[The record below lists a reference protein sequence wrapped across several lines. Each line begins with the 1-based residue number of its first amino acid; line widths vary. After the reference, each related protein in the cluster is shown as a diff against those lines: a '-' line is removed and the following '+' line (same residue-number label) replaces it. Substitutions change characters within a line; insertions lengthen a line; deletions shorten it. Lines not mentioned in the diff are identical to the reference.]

1 MQTLLFIIIA
11 ALFSATVIFAVFY
24 FQAKRDAVVRV
35 NEVREEARRSADKQE
50 ALLREQFDRQLKA
63 TVSEM
68 KSATEEMLHRRSQQL
83 TDIDQK
89 RLESLLTPFRKNIDD
104 LRAFVDK
111 SDRENTSRITRLD
124 EAIRLTLQQTLTL
137 GNSADRL
144 ANALTSENKTQ
155 GNFGE
160 MRLTQLLQDM
170 GFTEGEQFETQKTM
184 EDPLTR
190 ETVKTEEGR
199 RLQPDVILH
208 FPDKRDIIIDSKMSV
223 KDYEDYCNSDD
234 ETAKAIALKAHIAS
248 VRRHADELARKNYS
262 RYIAAD
268 HQRIDIVVMYMFSEG
283 ALQLAL
289 SNDPTLWKEAYNK
302 GVFITGS
309 ANLYALLRV
318 LDLAWKNMYQLTNQH
333 EMMEA
338 ANVIIERT
346 QDFYTRLLALEKTFD
361 KVHDA
366 FLDLKTTTAPGGK
379 SLPTA
384 AHRLLSYG
392 AKENPKKPRIPN
404 PDEDLQLPVE

>member
-11 ALFSATVIFAVFY
+11 ALLSSTVIFAVFY

-35 NEVREEARRSADKQE
+35 NEVREEARHTAEKQE
-50 ALLREQFDRQLKA
+50 NLLREQFDRQLKA
-63 TVSEM
+63 TVAEM
-68 KSATEEMLHRRSQQL
+68 KAATEEMLHRRSQQL

-89 RLESLLTPFRKNIDD
+89 RLESLLTPFQKNIDD
-104 LRAFVDK
+104 LRAFVDR
-111 SDRENTSRITRLD
+111 SDKENTSRITRLD
-124 EAIRLTLQQTLTL
+124 EAIKLTLQQTLNL

-190 ETVKTEEGR
+190 ETVKTEEGH

-208 FPDKRDIIIDSKMSV
+208 FPDKRDIIIDSKMSI
-223 KDYEDYCNSDD
+223 KDYENYSNSDD
-234 ETAKAIALKAHIAS
+234 ETARALALKAHIAS

-262 RYIAAD
+262 RYIATD

-289 SNDPTLWKEAYNK
+289 SNDPTLWKDAYNK

-346 QDFYTRLLALEKTFD
+346 QDFYTRLSALEKTFD

-366 FLDLKTTTAPGGK
+366 FQDLKTTTAPGGK

-384 AHRLLSYG
+384 AHKLLSYG
-392 AKENPKKPRIPN
+392 ARENPRKARIPN